1 MNLNKLSFRER
12 VLFVDPS
19 IKHVPM
25 GYKRLENKIILRY
38 KNLLSENLGI
48 AVLKSYPWCTGVF
61 QHINTL
67 GEKRRPELRH
77 LGGEKNTIVTH
88 SENKTKYVLDI
99 SKITF
104 SGGNRELRKRL
115 VDEVS
120 DGENILDMF
129 AAVGNLSMQVLK
141 HRKVNGI
148 LVEKDKYTFSFL
160 KKSVVLNKLSNVN
173 IHNLDC
179 RNIEITNWANRILMG
194 FHNVAESHLKR
205 ALDAS
210 KNFVTI
216 HIHPLALKNNYSEF
230 SNKYHSWIK
239 NYGARIIDTDVRKIK
254 SYSPNLDHIEIVVSI
269 EK

>member
-1 MNLNKLSFRER
+1 MNKLSFRER
-12 VLFVDPS
+12 VLLVDPS
-19 IKHVPM
+19 IEHVPM
-25 GYKRLENKIILRY
+25 GYKRLENKIILRH
-38 KNLLSENLGI
+38 KTLLKENLGL
-48 AVLKSYPWCTGVF
+48 AVLKSYPWCTSVF

-67 GEKRRPELRH
+67 GENRRPELRH
-77 LGGEKNTIVTH
+77 LAGDENTIVTH
-88 SENKTKYVLDI
+88 TENKTKYVLDI

-120 DGENILDMF
+120 DGENVLDMF

-141 HRKVNGI
+141 HRNVNGI
-148 LVEKDKYTFSFL
+148 LVERDDYTFSFL
-160 KKSVVLNKLSNVN
+160 NKSIILNKLTNVD

-179 RNIEITNWANRILMG
+179 RDIEITNWANRIFMG
-194 FHNVAESHLKR
+194 YHNVAESHLKR

-210 KNFVTI
+210 KELVKI
-216 HIHPLALKNNYSEF
+216 HIHPLALKNDYSEF
-230 SNKYHSWIK
+230 SSIYHTWIR
-239 NYGARIIDTDVRKIK
+239 NYGARIIDTEVRKIK